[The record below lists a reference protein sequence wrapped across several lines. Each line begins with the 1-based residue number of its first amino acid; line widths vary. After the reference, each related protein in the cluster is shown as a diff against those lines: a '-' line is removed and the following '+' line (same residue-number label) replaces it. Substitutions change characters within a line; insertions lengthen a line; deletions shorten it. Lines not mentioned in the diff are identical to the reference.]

1 LSKIEK
7 MPDELDDAL
16 TQIGERISSEPPA
29 RAGGRRM
36 KRGGAGEWESVK
48 SSAKALA
55 TSLGSLLIGKM
66 RDNVIKVSGVFSLAL
81 LNGAK
86 TGAVLEAASYV
97 GGRIVAIATNA
108 SYVSMAILAAF
119 AYASFVGAGGKIPTP
134 EEADKYL
141 ANFISSP
148 DQVMANVLQGK
159 LRSNQRAAAAVQ
171 TAFTDLKVHLDRQKK
186 DAEDIVSA
194 RARRAQARDE
204 VRRIEED
211 QRRVADEANA
221 AAAAIAA
228 AAAAPAAAA
237 PAAAAAEPSVLG
249 QRGREEGKDELGAE
263 GEDRGASDSKKEQG
277 GRRLTSR
284 RRRRAAYLPRQT
296 RRSSSG
302 RRRGYSRRRRE

>member
-1 LSKIEK
+1 

-16 TQIGERISSEPPA
+16 NQIGESISSAKPA
-29 RAGGRRM
+29 TAGSRRV

-66 RDNVIKVSGVFSLAL
+66 RDNVIKVSGVFALAL

-119 AYASFVGAGGKIPTP
+119 AYASFVGANGKIPTP

-141 ANFISSP
+141 ASFISSP
-148 DQVMANVLQGK
+148 EQAMANVLQGK
-159 LRSNQRAAAAVQ
+159 LKSNRAAAAAVQ
-171 TAFTDLKVHLDRQKK
+171 SAFTGLKIHLDAQKK
-186 DAEDIVSA
+186 AAEDIVSA

-228 AAAAPAAAA
+228 AAPAAPAAEA
-237 PAAAAAEPSVLG
+237 PAAAEPSVLG
-249 QRGREEGKDELGAE
+249 RRDRDGDELGARE
-263 GEDRGASDSKKEQG
+263 SKHQDG
-277 GRRLTSR
+277 GRRSTSR
-284 RRRRAAYLPRQT
+284 RRRHRASAPRRT

-302 RRRGYSRRRRE
+302 RRQGGSRRRRE